1 MVLHFFSTDLKI
13 IRFIGSEVSLV
24 DPNFVA
30 IITSQGVSV
39 NYSTHKRVESGVETN
54 LWLR

>member
-39 NYSTHKRVESGVETN
+39 NYSTHKRVESGVEKTFG
-54 LWLR
+54 